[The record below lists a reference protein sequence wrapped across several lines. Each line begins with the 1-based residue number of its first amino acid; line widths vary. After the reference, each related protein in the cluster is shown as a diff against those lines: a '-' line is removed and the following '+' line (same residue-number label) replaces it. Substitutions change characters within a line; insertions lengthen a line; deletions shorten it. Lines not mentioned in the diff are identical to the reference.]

1 MVPAMIRVSRTGAG
15 APAAARRVS
24 KASGDFRVDGGAK
37 AAGSANAAGP
47 AAPAETLSALIAL
60 QSGGEGAG
68 RRARTIA
75 AAQRALDILDCL
87 HRDLL
92 EGVVSTGDLDRLA
105 EIASAN
111 VTAPEVDE
119 RLAALYDEIALRARV
134 ELAKRGR

>member
-1 MVPAMIRVSRTGAG
+1 MVPAMIRVSRTGAS
-15 APAAARRVS
+15 APAATRRVS
-24 KASGDFRVDGGAK
+24 KASGEFRVEGGAK
-37 AAGSANAAGP
+37 AAGTNAAGP
-47 AAPAETLSALIAL
+47 AAPVETLSALIAL

-68 RRARTIA
+68 RRAKTIA

-92 EGVVSTGDLDRLA
+92 EGVVSTKDLDRLA

-111 VTAPEVDE
+111 VIAPEVDE
-119 RLAALYDEIALRARV
+119 RLVALYDEIALRARV